1 MLGEFYNEMSIS
13 LDMIPCLTDH
23 IKITIQAL
31 DTIERYKSP
40 SWDCPLARA
49 ASTCLSMC
57 PAAGSHAAR
66 RAVETV
72 RITLYIMTDMMLT
85 ASDSVLA
92 RN

>member
-1 MLGEFYNEMSIS
+1 
-13 LDMIPCLTDH
+13 MIPFLTDH

-31 DTIERYKSP
+31 DTIERFKSP
-40 SWDCPLARA
+40 ISWDCPLARA

-57 PAAGSHAAR
+57 PAAGSHAAGQ
-66 RAVETV
+66 AVETV